1 MKTHE
6 KNTKIPADIPVY
18 RCTHRLRRS
27 LPYRGNG
34 AAHRDRGTDFSQS
47 RQYCLVLSKHWRKMV
62 SATLQR
68 NATYMDRRLGTSS
81 LNQIRAGIPAILARF
96 NSLHFLGADT
106 PLVPDINIYPPDN
119 HTIVYKAYRNA
130 AVPHVCPAHRSFRCP
145 KP

>member
-1 MKTHE
+1 MK
-6 KNTKIPADIPVY
+6 KNTKIFADVPVC
-18 RCTHRLRRS
+18 RCVYCLCRS

-34 AAHRDRGTDFSQS
+34 TARRDRGTDFSQS
-47 RQYCLVLSKHWRKMV
+47 RQYCLALSKHWRKMV

-81 LNQIRAGIPAILARF
+81 LNQIRAGIPAIPARF

-106 PLVPDINIYPPDN
+106 PLVPVINIYPPDN

-130 AVPHVCPAHRSFRCP
+130 AVPHVCPAHRSSRFP